1 MGSDKKLL
9 TTREY
14 SERTGISVSE
24 VARRLRQGRLEG
36 RKRSGRWWIPVSAL
50 DGAPSASAAGGIAA
64 RGRNDAPAPAAPRT
78 LSVAE
83 FSELTYLTETGVL
96 QWLKRGRLKGRRS
109 EDGRWEVDADNL
121 ETADVRRL
129 LR

>member
-1 MGSDKKLL
+1 M
-9 TTREY
+9 
-14 SERTGISVSE
+14 
-24 VARRLRQGRLEG
+24 
-36 RKRSGRWWIPVSAL
+36 
-50 DGAPSASAAGGIAA
+50 
-64 RGRNDAPAPAAPRT
+64 
-78 LSVAE
+78 AE

>member
-14 SERTGISVSE
+14 SERTGIPVSE

-50 DGAPSASAAGGIAA
+50 DEAPSASAA